1 MKNQHTKYI
10 HQNGKPTAYIRFSA
24 EQVRKNFEAHKLE
37 CRLRVNRAAAEGR
50 GVEEFH
56 ASLSIM
62 GIDLT
67 KPERPRLVSI
77 SGVRMARR

>member
-1 MKNQHTKYI
+1 MKNQSTRYI

-24 EQVRKNFEAHKLE
+24 EQVRKNFEAAKLE

-56 ASLSIM
+56 ASLSLM
-62 GIDLT
+62 GIDT
-67 KPERPRLVSI
+67 SKPERPRLVTI
-77 SGVRMARR
+77 GGVRMTGR

>member
-1 MKNQHTKYI
+1 MKDS
-10 HQNGKPTAYIRFSA
+10 PLDPYIRLTPEEFWKA
-24 EQVRKNFEAHKLE
+24 VEADKLE

-56 ASLSIM
+56 ASLSLM
-62 GIDLT
+62 GIDVT

-77 SGVRMARR
+77 NGVRMARR

>member
-1 MKNQHTKYI
+1 MENQHTKYI
-10 HQNGKPTAYIRFSA
+10 QQNGKPTAYIRFSA
-24 EQVRKNFEAHKLE
+24 EQVRNNFEADKLE

-62 GIDLT
+62 GIDVT
-67 KPERPRLVSI
+67 KPGRPRLVSI
-77 SGVRMARR
+77 GGVRMTGR